1 MDFRKLDNVSVNC
14 IIFGLGSDGLYVLL
28 QKRTLNM
35 FRDDFPFIDDW
46 IITGERAFISK
57 TLEESANTIFKS
69 ITNLSEFNRIQFRTY
84 GNSSSLKTDKDLLWV
99 KSHGLKVQ
107 SMTIAYYFV
116 QPKKSA
122 TLTTDQF
129 KWFSI
134 KSLPDLGFDHYDIIN
149 DAHEDL
155 KKKIMVEPVIFDFLP
170 YKFTLN
176 ELQIAFEAVLNIEL
190 DNRNF
195 RKKALKKIYIVPLN
209 ETKKGNAKKPSKLY
223 AFSRDVYDKVT
234 EKESMI
240 NF

>member
-35 FRDDFPFIDDW
+35 FRDDFPIIDDW

-149 DAHEDL
+149 DAHEDV